1 MTKKLIGNPRDAA
14 LEVLL
19 EVNKNQAYSNLLVSR
34 KIKEYKLEG
43 PDRGLMTEL
52 AYGTLQHQT
61 KLDFLLAPFVK
72 GKMETWVR
80 ILLRLSI
87 YQLVFLDRIP
97 EHAVVNEAVVIS
109 KKRGH
114 KGISGLVNGVLRS
127 FLREGPRSTESITDP
142 LKRLAVETSHPE
154 WLLQDWID
162 RYGFDKTREIAEQN
176 NTAPPQTVR
185 VNTVKI
191 TRDEAISTL
200 EQEGFGVRKG
210 IVDECLHVSGKPAA
224 SSELFKTGL
233 LTIQDESSMLP
244 AHALQLEEGL
254 HVLDMCAAPGGKT
267 THIAQL
273 MRDTGAVLAL
283 DLHQHKVKL
292 IQENADR
299 LGLTS
304 IEPVVGDA
312 RQASELVEGKLFDR
326 ILIDAPCSGYGVIR
340 RKPDMKYTKQPTD
353 AARLAEIQSAILEEA
368 YKLLKPG
375 GTIVY
380 STCTIE
386 PTENQQVVHAFLS
399 HHSDMETI
407 DLPKVLQELPHLSE
421 GPGIQILPY
430 ADGDGFYLA
439 ALMKRAN

>member
-1 MTKKLIGNPRDAA
+1 MSKKLIGNPRDAA

-19 EVNKNQAYSNLLVSR
+19 EVHKNQAYSNLLVSR

-61 KLDFLLAPFVK
+61 KLDFLLAPFIK
-72 GKMETWVR
+72 GKMEAWVR
-80 ILLRLSI
+80 ILLRLSV

-127 FLREGPRSTESITDP
+127 FLRVGPRSTDSIADP

-154 WLLQDWID
+154 WLLKEWID
-162 RYGFDKTREIAEQN
+162 RYGFDRTREIAEQN
-176 NTAPPQTVR
+176 NTAPPQTIR
-185 VNTVKI
+185 INTVKLD
-191 TRDEAISTL
+191 RDAAIATL
-200 EQEGFGVRKG
+200 EQEGFTVRKG
-210 IVDECLHVSGKPAA
+210 IVEECLHVSGKPAA
-224 SSELFKTGL
+224 SSELFKQGMV
-233 LTIQDESSMLP
+233 TIQDESSMLP
-244 AHALQLEEGL
+244 AHTLQLEEGL
-254 HVLDMCAAPGGKT
+254 DVLDMCAAPGGKS

-273 MRDTGAVLAL
+273 MSDKGTVLAL

-292 IQENADR
+292 IRENAER

-304 IEPVVGDA
+304 IEPIVGDA
-312 RQASELVEGKLFDR
+312 REASELVEGKLFDR

-353 AARLAEIQSAILEEA
+353 AARLAEIQLAILNEA
-368 YKLLKPG
+368 YNLLKPG

-386 PTENQQVVHAFLS
+386 PAENQQVVQAFLAD
-399 HHSDMETI
+399 HQDMETTE
-407 DLPKVLQELPHLSE
+407 LPGILEKLPHLSE

-439 ALMKRAN
+439 ALTKRGN

>member
-1 MTKKLIGNPRDAA
+1 MTKKLMGNPRDAA

-34 KIKEYKLEG
+34 KIKEFKLEG

-61 KLDFLLAPFVK
+61 KLDFLLAPFLK
-72 GKMETWVR
+72 GKIEPWVR

-97 EHAVVNEAVVIS
+97 EHAVVNEAVTIS

-127 FLREGPRSTESITDP
+127 FLREGPRSTESIKDP
-142 LKRLAVETSHPE
+142 LERLAVETSHPE
-154 WLLQDWID
+154 WLLKDWID
-162 RYGFDKTREIAEQN
+162 RYGLEKAREIAEQN

-191 TRDEAISTL
+191 SRDEAIASL
-200 EQEGFGVRKG
+200 EQEGFTVRKG
-210 IVDECLHVSGKPAA
+210 IVEECLHVSGKPAA
-224 SSELFKTGL
+224 SSELFQTGR

-244 AHALQLEEGL
+244 AHALQLQEGL
-254 HVLDMCAAPGGKT
+254 SVLDMCAAPGGKS

-273 MRDTGAVLAL
+273 MNDTGTVMAL

-292 IQENADR
+292 IRENAER
-299 LGLTS
+299 LGLNS
-304 IEPVVGDA
+304 IEPLVGDA
-312 RQASELVEGKLFDR
+312 RQAREILEGAQFDR
-326 ILIDAPCSGYGVIR
+326 VLIDAPCSGYGVIR

-368 YKLLKPG
+368 YELLKPG

-386 PTENQQVVHAFLS
+386 PTENQQVVEAFLS
-399 HHSDMETI
+399 QHPDMELI
-407 DLPKVLQELPHLSE
+407 DLPNVLEELPHLSE

-439 ALMKRAN
+439 ALSKRAN

>member
-19 EVNKNQAYSNLLVSR
+19 EVSKNQAYSNLLVSR

-61 KLDFLLAPFVK
+61 KLDFLLAPFLK
-72 GKMETWVR
+72 GKIETWVR

-97 EHAVVNEAVVIS
+97 EHAVVNEAVAIS

-127 FLREGPRSTESITDP
+127 FLREGPRSTETIADP
-142 LKRLAVETSHPE
+142 LQRLAVETSHPE
-154 WLLQDWID
+154 WLLKDWID
-162 RYGFDKTREIAEQN
+162 RYGFEKAREIAEQN

-185 VNTVKI
+185 VNTVKLS
-191 TRDEAISTL
+191 REDAIATL
-200 EQEGFGVRKG
+200 EEEGFSVRKG
-210 IVDECLHVSGKPAA
+210 IVEESLHVSGKPAA
-224 SSELFKTGL
+224 SSQLFKTGL

-244 AHALQLEEGL
+244 AHALQLKQGL
-254 HVLDMCAAPGGKT
+254 SVLDMCAAPGGKT

-273 MRDTGAVLAL
+273 MGDTGNVIAL
-283 DLHQHKVKL
+283 DLHPHKVKL
-292 IQENADR
+292 IRENAER
-299 LGLTS
+299 LGLTT
-304 IEPVVGDA
+304 IEPLVGDA
-312 RQASELVEGKLFDR
+312 RQAGEIVNGALFDR

-368 YKLLKPG
+368 YELLKPG

-386 PTENQQVVHAFLS
+386 PTENQQVVGAFLS
-399 HHSDMETI
+399 QHPDMESI
-407 DLPKVLQELPHLSE
+407 ELPVILEKLPHLSE

-439 ALMKRAN
+439 ALTKRAI